1 MAMVRAL
8 VKERPVVIFSK
19 SSCCMSYTIKTL
31 ISSFGANP
39 RVYEVDEHPQGKQ
52 IEKELRG
59 LGCKQIVPAVFI
71 GEELIGGANEIMS
84 LHLKGQ
90 LSRWV
95 LQFLQSAEKPV
106 VIFSKSSCSMCHSIK
121 TLIGS
126 YGANA
131 TVYEIDEDPKGHQ
144 MERELKMLDRSRP
157 SVPAVFIGHELVGG
171 PDEIMSL
178 QLKGKLVDLLKKANA
193 IWV

>member
-1 MAMVRAL
+1 MAL
-8 VKERPVVIFSK
+8 V
-19 SSCCMSYTIKTL
+19 TNL
-31 ISSFGANP
+31 GA
-39 RVYEVDEHPQGKQ
+39 K
-52 IEKELRG
+52 
-59 LGCKQIVPAVFI
+59 
-71 GEELIGGANEIMS
+71 
-84 LHLKGQ
+84 
-90 LSRWV
+90 
-95 LQFLQSAEKPV
+95 KPV

-131 TVYEIDEDPKGHQ
+131 TVYEIDEHPKGQQ
-144 MERELKMLDRSRP
+144 MERELKMLDSSRP